1 MSHLPYDA
9 NGLQAEL
16 AQLRA
21 ALRSVEAPALDEAIL
36 RARFRDARLR
46 EPGLRDTGNKRSRN
60 AERAGGLRRLPL
72 AAAAAVVLAV
82 GGLLA
87 VVALRSERAGPVPV
101 AVETAGVQPAAVG
114 AFQPLQSSPG
124 LSASASYSVVRVR
137 IPLSAFA
144 AVPGTVQ
151 GGTIEA
157 DLLVGEDGLARAI
170 RFNEADASLV
180 SVADQ

>member
-1 MSHLPYDA
+1 MSNAPHDA
-9 NGLQAEL
+9 SRLQAEL

-21 ALRSVEAPALDEAIL
+21 ALRAVEAPADRRGGL
-36 RARFRDARLR
+36 ARPVPRRRSGSER
-46 EPGLRDTGNKRSRN
+46 EIAP
-60 AERAGGLRRLPL
+60 AERAGGSRRLPL

-82 GGLLA
+82 GGALT
-87 VVALRSERAGPVPV
+87 VVALRGERPAPVPV
-101 AVETAGVQPAAVG
+101 AAEAPEAAPEAVG
-114 AFQPLQSSPG
+114 AFQPLLSSPG

-144 AVPGTVQ
+144 AVPGTAQ
-151 GGTIEA
+151 DGTIEA

-170 RFNEADASLV
+170 RFNEADALRV

>member
-1 MSHLPYDA
+1 MSHAPYDA
-9 NGLQAEL
+9 SRLQAEL

-21 ALRSVEAPALDEAIL
+21 ALRAIEAPPIEEAAL
-36 RARFRDARLR
+36 RARFREAERKQAQIA
-46 EPGLRDTGNKRSRN
+46 PV
-60 AERAGGLRRLPL
+60 ERAGGSRRLPL

-82 GGLLA
+82 GGA
-87 VVALRSERAGPVPV
+87 WTVVALRSERPVPVPV
-101 AVETAGVQPAAVG
+101 AAEAPEAAPEAVG
-114 AFQPLQSSPG
+114 AFQPLLSSPG
-124 LSASASYSVVRVR
+124 LSASASYNVVRVR